1 MIWKKSEASEAV
13 AQAQPQL
20 QAPPSPS
27 PRNQGQP
34 AKEQALIGSSIEI
47 KGNLV
52 GDEDLLVEGRIEG
65 RIEHRQH
72 SITVGKSGRIKG
84 DIYGRTIAVLGEV
97 DGNLYGEEQ
106 IVLRQSSSVRGN
118 LLAPRVTLE
127 DGANF
132 KGSIDMSS
140 PAAVQ
145 TSDARAAG
153 NEMESTAPQIQQQE
167 RSADDD

>member
-1 MIWKKSEASEAV
+1 MIWKKSEADETV
-13 AQAQPQL
+13 AQAQPQP
-20 QAPPSPS
+20 QASLAPS

-34 AKEQALIGSSIEI
+34 TKELALIGPSIEI
-47 KGNLV
+47 KGDLL
-52 GDEDLLVEGRIEG
+52 GDEDLFVEGRIEG
-65 RIEHRQH
+65 RIELRQH
-72 SITVGKSGRIKG
+72 SITVGKSGRIRA
-84 DIYGRTIAVLGEV
+84 DIYGRTIVVLGEV

-140 PAAVQ
+140 PADVQ
-145 TSDARAAG
+145 MPDARAAG
-153 NEMESTAPQIQQQE
+153 NEMESTAPQIQRQE
-167 RSADDD
+167 RSADD